1 MPYVKERRVGWPK
14 RQKPQR
20 RQVISRES
28 SVKHP
33 RGYETVNRY
42 GVLLVKNERREV
54 TATRIVDFVRVSP
67 FTLPDNLELQA
78 RFPTREEAITYARR
92 LELVY
97 FADPETL
104 KNLSA

>member
-1 MPYVKERRVGWPK
+1 
-14 RQKPQR
+14 
-20 RQVISRES
+20 
-28 SVKHP
+28 
-33 RGYETVNRY
+33 
-42 GVLLVKNERREV
+42 V
-54 TATRIVDFVRVSP
+54 TATRIVDFVRISP

-78 RFPTREEAITYARR
+78 RFPSREEAITYARR

>member
-1 MPYVKERRVGWPK
+1 M
-14 RQKPQR
+14 
-20 RQVISRES
+20 
-28 SVKHP
+28 
-33 RGYETVNRY
+33 NRY
-42 GVLLVKNERREV
+42 GLLLVKNERREV